1 MTRLPGVV
9 AFCLFV
15 VASMLASAPLSNA
28 QPANSDS
35 ITSESVKPH
44 VVWLS
49 DDKLEGRGGGYPGER
64 KAADY
69 IAKQFKRIGLKPV
82 GGSRSYFQEFQF
94 HPYHPVKPWEMMT
107 SRNVLG
113 YIEGADPQ
121 LRNEVVV
128 IGAHYDGQGRT
139 GQADPTREPA
149 TDSDQI
155 WNSANDNATS
165 IAAILEIARAIKAQR
180 LQPKRSILF
189 IAFGAEEHGMD
200 GSIYYVTHPA
210 FDLNRH
216 VAMINLEKLGR
227 SPEKPLSING
237 AASSPAWAKILSAAN
252 EQTKAKISIN
262 PYAFPDSDHY
272 PFGASKIPAVLLYVS
287 TGVDGHKAS
296 DSADKIDF
304 ARNAEAA
311 RLALAIL
318 LETANQPARAA
329 YVPSPIPD
337 MGMIAHLMTNAE
349 ADAVGLSGN
358 ASGLKV
364 TGVLPNLSAAMA
376 GVQTGDVVLKV
387 GDREFHR
394 DDTLVALMTMYRQ
407 MLEGKLGFRFPMTV
421 LRQGKRLEM
430 TMTLR

>member
-1 MTRLPGVV
+1 
-9 AFCLFV
+9 
-15 VASMLASAPLSNA
+15 
-28 QPANSDS
+28 
-35 ITSESVKPH
+35 
-44 VVWLS
+44 
-49 DDKLEGRGGGYPGER
+49 
-64 KAADY
+64 
-69 IAKQFKRIGLKPV
+69 LKPV
-82 GGSRSYFQEFQF
+82 GGRRSYFQEFQF

-128 IGAHYDGQGRT
+128 IGAHYDGQGRL
-139 GQADPTREPA
+139 GQANPTREPA
-149 TDSDQI
+149 TDSDEI

-165 IAAILEIARAIKAQR
+165 IAAILEIARAIKTQR
-180 LQPKRSILF
+180 VQPKRSILF

-210 FDLNRH
+210 FDLSRH

-227 SPEKPLSING
+227 SPEKPLSLNG
-237 AASSPAWAKILSAAN
+237 AASSSAWQKILGVAN
-252 EQTKAKISIN
+252 EQIKAKVSIN

-272 PFGASKIPAVLLYVS
+272 PFGASKIPALLVYVS
-287 TGVDGHKAS
+287 TNADGHKAS

-318 LETANQPARAA
+318 LETANQPARPA

-337 MGMIAHLMTNAE
+337 MGMIAHLATNAE

-364 TGVLPNLSAAMA
+364 TAVLPNLPAAAA
-376 GVQTGDVVLKV
+376 GVQTGDLILRV

-394 DDTLVALMTMYRQ
+394 DDSLAALMAMYRQ
-407 MLEGKLGFRFPMTV
+407 ILEGKLGFRFPMSV
-421 LRQGKRLEM
+421 LRQGKRIEM